1 MNSLKKCVV
10 ALSLVVM
17 IAATTLAECPI
28 PGEVNQPP
36 CSTTQQIPD
45 DPTIQTTTTATISN
59 EVEIITVNTV
69 ITALESLL
77 TIY

>member
-10 ALSLVVM
+10 ALSLLVM
-17 IAATTLAECPI
+17 IAATTLADCPI
-28 PGEVNQPP
+28 PGEVSQPP
-36 CSTTQQIPD
+36 CSTTQQIAD
-45 DPTIQTTTTATISN
+45 DSTVQTTTTATISN